1 MSDYKTDDEKVEDLK
16 DWWKENGT
24 SVIAGITLAIGGMF
38 GWQYWKDYQITTA
51 AEASALYA
59 KVDKASETSLEQ
71 AQPDIQTLQNSYA
84 STPYAAIASM
94 KAAQQYAEKGQYEPA
109 ATALRWV
116 INNSKET
123 DFKNLASIRLARVFI
138 AMKIVDEA
146 LKLTNQTY
154 PVAYQPLIDELK
166 GDIYVV
172 QNKPT
177 EARAAYDKA
186 MLSAGGNANE
196 LIKLKRDNLGEGT

>member
-16 DWWKENGT
+16 NWWKENGT

-38 GWQYWKDYQITTA
+38 GWQYWKDYQINTA

-71 AQPDIQTLQNSYA
+71 AQPDIQTLQNNYA
-84 STPYAAIASM
+84 STPYAAIATM
-94 KAAQQYAEKGQYEPA
+94 KAAQYYAEKGEYQPA
-109 ATALRWV
+109 VTALRWV
-116 INNSKET
+116 IDNSKET

-196 LIKLKRDNLGEGT
+196 LIKLKRDNLGKGS